1 MRSIFAPVKRI
12 LPATLAVLLLVAP
25 VVVAAAQAAPAKPA
39 QPAIPPLVVEAIA
52 GGLHLV
58 KGGSGA
64 NTAFYVTDKA
74 VFVIDAKMSAESAA
88 AMLAEIGKRTS
99 APLTTIIITHS
110 DGDHINGL
118 PGFPK
123 GLTIVAHENCKADME
138 KAAADLPALKDYM
151 PTMVLDGPRRSLAK
165 GDDGRIEL
173 LYFGPAHTSG
183 DLVVWFPGEKAVF
196 VGDLLFVG
204 RDPLIHRH
212 KNGNS
217 FGYVKTLKGLLDLA
231 PRVEIFLSGHADPLG
246 RDGVEGLMAS
256 MEEKQA
262 KVKSMIGEG
271 MSLEDI
277 KSAFGI
283 EDRPAAAGG
292 RRWLSLVETIY
303 LELTEK

>member
-1 MRSIFAPVKRI
+1 MRSKIRSGKSAR
-12 LPATLAVLLLVAP
+12 LTALAALVLVAP
-25 VVVAAAQAAPAKPA
+25 VIVAAAQAAPPAKPA
-39 QPAIPPLVVEAIA
+39 QQTPPLVVETVA

-64 NTAFYVTDKA
+64 NTAFYVTEKG
-74 VFVIDAKMSAESAA
+74 VFAIDAKMSAASAKE
-88 AMLAEIGKRTS
+88 MLAEIGKRTS

-165 GDDGRIEL
+165 GDDGRVDL

-217 FGYVKTLKGLLDLA
+217 FGYVMTLKGLLDLA
-231 PRVEIFLSGHADPLG
+231 PRVEVFLSGHADPLG
-246 RDGVEGLMAS
+246 RADVEGLIAS

-271 MSLEDI
+271 KSLEDI